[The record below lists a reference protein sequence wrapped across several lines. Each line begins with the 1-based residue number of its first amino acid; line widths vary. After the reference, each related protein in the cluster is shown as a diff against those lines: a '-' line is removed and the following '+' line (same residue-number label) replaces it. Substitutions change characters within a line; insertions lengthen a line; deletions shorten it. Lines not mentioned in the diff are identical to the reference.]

1 MTLATR
7 LKARMDEVGMSQ
19 AELARRLG
27 LAQPTIAKLV
37 SGASQRTSHLHRIAR
52 ELSTTPAYLIGETED
67 PSEGRSRCRRS
78 RPCSSSS
85 GRCSCRC
92 WTSASSSAVRA
103 PLPPRGSS
111 RSGASGSS
119 R

>member
-1 MTLATR
+1 MDGMTLATR

-67 PSEGRSRCRRS
+67 PSEG
-78 RPCSSSS
+78 
-85 GRCSCRC
+85 
-92 WTSASSSAVRA
+92 AV
-103 PLPPRGSS
+103 PLPTLETVLEQFGQVFVPLLDLSELVGDPS
-111 RSGASGSS
+111 ASGSS